1 MKYNKLIGGML
12 VIFHGYYFL
21 ETFFWQGPIMPAWR
35 FLLGV
40 FGSLLGVVFGFY
52 LVFNSGSQT

>member
-12 VIFHGYYFL
+12 VIIHGYYFL

-35 FLLGV
+35 FLFGVLGSMLGV
-40 FGSLLGVVFGFY
+40 FYGLY
-52 LVFNSGSQT
+52 LAFNSNS